1 MLEKSGFKRQSLLSG
16 NCGQRSLIHAL
27 YLLSIHI
34 SIGQAYKATG
44 LTRIQVVRSG
54 TDDVNLIR
62 GIRKC
67 GCKPLPHLLHDGKKA
82 ERQIRHYLSRGIPV
96 IISVSDAE
104 HWMVLSGVDSR
115 SRYSWI
121 DSTDQRLIG
130 KNAWRTV
137 ATWMRYEEEETEN
150 YYFIGV
156 KPGKGK
162 GYSDRKCC

>member
-27 YLLSIHI
+27 LLLGIRI
-34 SIGQAYKATG
+34 SMSRAYKATG
-44 LTRIQVVRSG
+44 LTRIQVARSG

-62 GIRKC
+62 GVRKC
-67 GCKPLPHLLHDGKKA
+67 GCKPLPHQIHDGGKA
-82 ERQIRHYLSRGIPV
+82 ERQIRYYLSRGIPV
-96 IISVSDAE
+96 IILVSDQE
-104 HWMVLSGVDSR
+104 HWLVLSGVDSKR
-115 SRYSWI
+115 RYSWI
-121 DSTDQRLIG
+121 DSTDRRLVG
-130 KNAWRTV
+130 ENAWRTV

-162 GYSDRKCC
+162 GRRHS